1 MRISKIFGIS
11 FCNSPFLMSYHK
23 GKYLMNLFNRRK
35 KFVGWVYK
43 MYKFVKKCKKVK
55 LELIQVFH
63 IEKAE
68 KGGKNVAFQNLSTL
82 ST

>member
-23 GKYLMNLFNRRK
+23 GKYLMNLFTRRK

-55 LELIQVFH
+55 LELIHVFH